1 MDGMRC
7 EVDGKTGLPITG
19 EKASAG
25 PGAGVEKA
33 GRFDEGD
40 EV

>member
-7 EVDGKTGLPITG
+7 EVDGKTGLPIAG
-19 EKASAG
+19 EMASA
-25 PGAGVEKA
+25 GAGVEKA